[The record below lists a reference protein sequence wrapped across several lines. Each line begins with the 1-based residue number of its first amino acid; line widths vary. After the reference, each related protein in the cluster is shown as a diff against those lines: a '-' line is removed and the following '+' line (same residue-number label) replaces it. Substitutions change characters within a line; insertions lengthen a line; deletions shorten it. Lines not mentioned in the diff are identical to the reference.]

1 MPASVLS
8 SVDLPE
14 PLCPISPKVEPR
26 GMDRLMSRSAQNSSY
41 RPLPLT
47 NRSLSESRRSVAI
60 LNFFDSSRTS
70 MAMSAG
76 SRASGGSAG
85 RIHQQAGDG
94 LVLGH
99 SSSLR
104 SRPCRLN
111 TQ

>member
-14 PLCPISPKVEPR
+14 PLCPISPNVEPR

-70 MAMSAG
+70 IAMSAG
-76 SRASGGSAG
+76 SAGSACG
-85 RIHQQAGDG
+85 QVHQQAGGG